1 MEPQTRFCTSADGT
15 RIAYATMG
23 DGPPLVHVVGLAGNF
38 ELFWEEPE
46 ARRWMERLGQGRL
59 YIGIARRGTGE
70 SQREVEDISL
80 ETQVGDLAAVVDHI
94 GLDQF
99 DLWGGGD
106 GAAVAVAYAAQRPER
121 LSRLVLWA
129 PYPRGADIL
138 SRGQAQ
144 GIIDLVRQNWSLARR
159 AMADVTYPSGPTEQ
173 QRWLAGVM
181 RQSISPEMAAKY
193 LKFQST
199 VDVTALLPQVKAPTL
214 VLHRRGDRSVP
225 SRAGRDVASLIPDAR
240 FVALEGDIAV
250 AQHGDTS
257 YLESVIEFLDEGRET
272 PVSPEASAAVDVH
285 TILFTDMESSTALR
299 QRLGDAKAQELVH
312 AHDSIVREA
321 LQAHSGREIKHTGDG
336 IMASFGSASQ
346 ALDAAAAIQQ
356 AVAALR
362 QAQGGHAEPVEAS
375 LRVYIGMNAG
385 EPIAEEGDLFGTS
398 VDLAKRICDQCQ
410 PGEILASE
418 VVRQLVAGK
427 DYLFA
432 DRGDAVLRGFE
443 DPVRLY
449 ELRWREA

>member
-1 MEPQTRFCTSADGT
+1 MELQTRFCTSADGT
-15 RIAYATMG
+15 RIAYAALG
-23 DGPPLVHVVGLAGNF
+23 SGPPLVSVIGWGFHLESLGKQS
-38 ELFWEEPE
+38 EESDW
-46 ARRWMERLGQGRL
+46 AERLGRGRL
-59 YIGIARRGTGE
+59 YVRFDRRGIGA
-70 SQREVEDISL
+70 SQRDVEDLSL
-80 ETQVGDLAAVVDHI
+80 EAQVADLAAVVDHI

-99 DLWGGGD
+99 DLWGALD
-106 GAAVAVAYAAQRPER
+106 GAAAAVAYAAQRPER

-129 PYPRGADIL
+129 PFPQGADII
-138 SRGQAQ
+138 SSGQSQ
-144 GIIDLVRQNWSLARR
+144 SIIELVRQNWSLARR
-159 AMADVTYPSGPTEQ
+159 AMADVVYPSGPTEL

-181 RQSISPEMAAKY
+181 RESISPEMAAKY
-193 LKFQST
+193 LEFQST
-199 VDVTALLPQVKAPTL
+199 VDVTTYLPLVKAPTL
-214 VLHRRGDRSVP
+214 VLHRRGDRNVP
-225 SRAGRDVASLIPDAR
+225 SRAGMGVATLIPDAR
-240 FVALEGDIAV
+240 FVVLEGDTGV
-250 AQHGDTS
+250 PSDGDTS
-257 YLESVIEFLDEGRET
+257 YLESVIEFLDEGREAPT
-272 PVSPEASAAVDVH
+272 SPQAATSVDVH
-285 TILFTDMESSTALR
+285 TILFTDMEGSTALR

-346 ALDAAAAIQQ
+346 ALDAAVAIQR
-356 AVAALR
+356 AVAAHSEG
-362 QAQGGHAEPVEAS
+362 APDDA

-385 EPIAEEGDLFGTS
+385 EPIAEGGDLFGTS

-410 PGEILASE
+410 PGEILASD

-432 DRGDAVLRGFE
+432 DRGDTALRGFE